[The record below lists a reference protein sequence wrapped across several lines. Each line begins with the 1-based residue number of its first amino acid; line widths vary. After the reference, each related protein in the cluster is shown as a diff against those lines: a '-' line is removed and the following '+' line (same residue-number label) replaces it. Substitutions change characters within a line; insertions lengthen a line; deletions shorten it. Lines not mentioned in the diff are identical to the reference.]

1 MKTKEEK
8 LIDASEIAKKIAS
21 AEGSSALVTAVW
33 KLLKLERQLEEYGV
47 PMPEG
52 YGVRLS

>member
-33 KLLKLERQLEEYGV
+33 KLLKLEGQLEEYGV